1 MLQDV
6 PGGKHQQ
13 GEDTGGCGNKCQANT
28 LGAHQC
34 SPGLQAGRLLQQEK
48 LAIVQYMKPGAGH
61 SMAPRAGP
69 WGDAVLRWGKCP
81 KEAV

>member
-1 MLQDV
+1 MHQDV
-6 PGGKHQQ
+6 PGGKCQQ
-13 GEDTGGCGNKCQANT
+13 GEDTCGCGHQRQADT
-28 LGAHQC
+28 LGAYQG
-34 SPGLQAGRLLQQEK
+34 SPVLQAGWHLHLEK
-48 LAIVQYMKPGAGH
+48 LTIVQYMKPGAGH